1 MNDAH
6 ASELLARIEYLTERL
21 ARVESRLVQL
31 MLHLGLDPQKKHY

>member
-1 MNDAH
+1 MNNTDVA
-6 ASELLARIEYLTERL
+6 ELLIRVELLNERL

>member
-1 MNDAH
+1 MNNTH
-6 ASELLARIEYLTERL
+6 AAELLTRIEQLNERL